1 MTHHRD
7 FVSIGMWVAVV
18 LAATQ
23 LQAESNVSKRMI
35 QGELAPSERDEQESL
50 FNYYFRDQNLV
61 YETEF
66 AKLKTS
72 AKVDSWRIPYSA
84 AIYPERSGGLAAA
97 RSSTGTVLGKY
108 DLAFHD
114 GRSLAESY
122 DRRRKQRTEVRRG
135 AVRASRRL
143 IRTTMPTPGKAT
155 AADSRR
161 RRSGTRNPY
170 GRWTPGR
177 WAGGPAWSFSPR
189 KSRRC

>member
-7 FVSIGMWVAVV
+7 LMSIGMWVAVV

-23 LQAESNVSKRMI
+23 LHAESNLSRRMI
-35 QGELAPSERDEQESL
+35 RGEPAPSERDEQESL
-50 FNYYFRDQNLV
+50 FNDYFRDQNLV

-108 DLAFHD
+108 DVAFNH
-114 GRSLAESY
+114 GQSLAESY
-122 DRRRKQRTEVRRG
+122 DRRRKLRTG
-135 AVRASRRL
+135 VRARGCSGARGL
-143 IRTTMPTPGKAT
+143 IRTTMPPPGKAT
-155 AADSRR
+155 AVDSRR
-161 RRSGTRNPY
+161 RRSATRNPC

-177 WAGGPAWSFSPR
+177 WAGGPA
-189 KSRRC
+189 